1 MLQILWKHDSFKLI
15 VILHFTVLY
24 NKGIFNKAA
33 LKKLF
38 DNLTPTPTSR
48 KLLTECMPREDKKI
62 LNPLLITFAHSLP
75 TSYSGDHKGRWH
87 DAIDL
92 NGR

>member
-33 LKKLF
+33 LKK
-38 DNLTPTPTSR
+38 N
-48 KLLTECMPREDKKI
+48 I
-62 LNPLLITFAHSLP
+62 Q
-75 TSYSGDHKGRWH
+75 
-87 DAIDL
+87 
-92 NGR
+92 